1 MMKLLPLLTAGIFIP
16 SHVFSF
22 APTNMY
28 ERRVAELNMSNNSGM
43 DVIKTKAASCAVAAG
58 LVLSSVFNVG
68 LSPAEAFDNS
78 FDLGSSQI
86 VAARSG
92 GRAGGR
98 SMGGGGRSMGAR
110 PSGGGGGGYRG
121 ASPSAARYY
130 QRPMVSPIIVSPFGY
145 SPFGYS
151 PFGGLGM
158 GYGLGSM
165 NRAGDELRN
174 ENQDRQLADEQ
185 SELAVAKQKAADLE
199 ARIRALEGTQ
209 PGGPVI
215 SSPEVK
221 K

>member
-1 MMKLLPLLTAGIFIP
+1 MKLLTLLTAGIFIP
-16 SHVFSF
+16 SHVSSF

-68 LSPAEAFDNS
+68 LSPAEAFDNN

-92 GRAGGR
+92 G

-121 ASPSAARYY
+121 ASPSAARY
-130 QRPMVSPIIVSPFGY
+130 
-145 SPFGYS
+145 
-151 PFGGLGM
+151 
-158 GYGLGSM
+158 
-165 NRAGDELRN
+165 
-174 ENQDRQLADEQ
+174 
-185 SELAVAKQKAADLE
+185 
-199 ARIRALEGTQ
+199 
-209 PGGPVI
+209 
-215 SSPEVK
+215 
-221 K
+221 